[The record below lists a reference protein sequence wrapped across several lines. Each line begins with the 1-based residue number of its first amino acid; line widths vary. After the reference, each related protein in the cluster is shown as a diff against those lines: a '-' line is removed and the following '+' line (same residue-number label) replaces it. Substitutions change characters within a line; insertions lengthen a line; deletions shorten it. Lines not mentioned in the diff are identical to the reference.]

1 MFPHLFLAGLGQD
14 ILDGALVVLELVP
27 FHLVQ
32 PQIEQRLRA
41 QRHHHQPE
49 VDIFSTLVQLRST
62 LPQVGIL
69 LCILRVGELHDVFDE
84 VQGLV
89 VHVVGVY
96 LVAQRLC
103 STGTYAEEHDS
114 LCNERFY
121 QNLCDRSNKT
131 KENEVPDLQVLVA
144 LDFQVGLSVCLMF
157 QPLGI
162 LSQGVGVTN
171 LYKSI

>member
-1 MFPHLFLAGLGQD
+1 MFPHLFLAGLGQY
-14 ILDGALVVLELVP
+14 ILNCALVVLELVP
-27 FHLVQ
+27 FHLVK
-32 PQIEQRLRA
+32 PQVEQRLRP

-49 VDIFSTLVQLRST
+49 VDIFSTQSQLRSA

-69 LCILRVGELHDVFDE
+69 FCILRVGELHDVFDE

-114 LCNERFY
+114 LCKKRFY
-121 QNLCDRSNKT
+121 QNLCNRSMRCLT
-131 KENEVPDLQVLVA
+131 CRYLWHLISRLV
-144 LDFQVGLSVCLMF
+144 SVSASCFSL
-157 QPLGI
+157 LA
-162 LSQGVGVTN
+162 S
-171 LYKSI
+171 